1 MLFIGVMKHLFVKIL
16 LVLSLLALTSQCVLF
31 KHTPKS
37 DNVNGD
43 IVMGTTM
50 QNAFSFE
57 ATMAQVDSV
66 CVADTLPTLNRWNG
80 KQFEDFETGQIFTRL
95 FFIKVIGKNNN
106 VIYTLLIDDEE
117 PYLFQKRV
125 TK

>member
-1 MLFIGVMKHLFVKIL
+1 
-16 LVLSLLALTSQCVLF
+16 
-31 KHTPKS
+31 
-37 DNVNGD
+37 
-43 IVMGTTM
+43 MGTTM

-66 CVADTLPTLNRWNG
+66 CIADTLPTLNRWNG